1 MKNIKTK
8 PFALFIFALFA
19 ICFVGMALGTG
30 AEIRDVWS
38 ALKTAYKTIPL
49 ILLLW
54 MVFVLYAWK
63 WKVFQKWLVP
73 FPCIDGTWQ
82 GSIQTTWKNPNTG
95 VTPGPI
101 PVIWCDMMLRQWP
114 VAAVICENGAF
125 ALMRDAQNTIH
136 TLTHP
141 NAARDPAPRLEALA
155 RAVRAAVPEARI
167 SRDQRFRAYD
177 LAFDFAEDEPRLPD
191 ASVEAILA
199 ACRREGAQCKL
210 SSIHVN
216 AWYGEYDKLSM
227 TLNYF
232 EHEKVENARSHAL
245 FFGDSPNDEPMFAYF
260 PNACGV
266 ENVLDYAHSM
276 ASMPAYIVKGRGG
289 QGFARAARTLIEK
302 VGGVYDPGL

>member
-1 MKNIKTK
+1 MTGGGGMR
-8 PFALFIFALFA
+8 PFDQMPLAAARAIRTILFDVDDTLTTRGKLTAQAYSAMWALSRAGF
-19 ICFVGMALGTG
+19 
-30 AEIRDVWS
+30 R
-38 ALKTAYKTIPL
+38 
-49 ILLLW
+49 
-54 MVFVLYAWK
+54 
-63 WKVFQKWLVP
+63 LVP
-73 FPCIDGTWQ
+73 V
-82 GSIQTTWKNPNTG
+82 TG
-95 VTPGPI
+95 RPAG
-101 PVIWCDMMLRQWP
+101 WCDMMLRQWP

-125 ALMRDAQNTIH
+125 ALMRDAQNAIH